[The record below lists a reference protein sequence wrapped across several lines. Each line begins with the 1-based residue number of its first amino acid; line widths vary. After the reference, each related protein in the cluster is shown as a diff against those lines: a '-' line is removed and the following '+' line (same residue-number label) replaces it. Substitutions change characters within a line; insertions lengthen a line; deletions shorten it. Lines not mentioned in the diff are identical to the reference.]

1 MRKWINPNERQMK
14 ACKCGSFDIV
24 AHETSGITHI
34 VCRNC
39 DEELYYLGET
49 RDAIERWNDDK

>member
-1 MRKWINPNERQMK
+1 MK

-24 AHETSGITHI
+24 ARETSGITYI

-39 DEELYYLGET
+39 GEELYCMGET